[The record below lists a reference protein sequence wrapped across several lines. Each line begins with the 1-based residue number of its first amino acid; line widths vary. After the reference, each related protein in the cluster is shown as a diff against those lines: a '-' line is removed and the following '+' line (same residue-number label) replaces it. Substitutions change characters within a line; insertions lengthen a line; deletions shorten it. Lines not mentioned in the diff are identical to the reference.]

1 MDISQI
7 RDLAETVKQAKAEN
21 FNEAMT
27 KTTLV
32 MPFLRALGYDVFNH
46 KEVAAE
52 YTSDFGTKKGEKVDF
67 AILRRGSPVMLI
79 ECKPIGTEL
88 DSNKCSQL
96 FRYFTTCSDVKIGIL
111 TDGCRYMFFSDLE
124 QENVMDRV
132 PFMEIDIANFHER
145 LLPELDK
152 LSKSAWDMRAIL
164 SSAWELK
171 SVQTIKE
178 EFAKDMENPSNE
190 FVKFYGSLCC
200 SGPFTAKLR
209 KEFWPLVKRALDEYF
224 EDRINQRLEA
234 AKFTGLKAHV
244 EKEIE
249 EVNQT
254 LPKEPQNNES
264 GVITYN
270 TEVWAL
276 VLIRTVLRD
285 IVAPCRIGMRDQK
298 SYCSILLDNNNRKT
312 ICRLY
317 NFTHFDWGMENIGDH
332 AAIHIFNTE
341 KGERFPLTYIDDIY
355 PLVDN
360 LIQAVK
366 RIDNK

>member
-145 LLPELDK
+145 LLPD
-152 LSKSAWDMRAIL
+152 R
-164 SSAWELK
+164 K
-171 SVQTIKE
+171 SV
-178 EFAKDMENPSNE
+178 
-190 FVKFYGSLCC
+190 V
-200 SGPFTAKLR
+200 
-209 KEFWPLVKRALDEYF
+209 
-224 EDRINQRLEA
+224 
-234 AKFTGLKAHV
+234 
-244 EKEIE
+244 
-249 EVNQT
+249 
-254 LPKEPQNNES
+254 
-264 GVITYN
+264 
-270 TEVWAL
+270 
-276 VLIRTVLRD
+276 
-285 IVAPCRIGMRDQK
+285 
-298 SYCSILLDNNNRKT
+298 
-312 ICRLY
+312 
-317 NFTHFDWGMENIGDH
+317 
-332 AAIHIFNTE
+332 
-341 KGERFPLTYIDDIY
+341 
-355 PLVDN
+355 
-360 LIQAVK
+360 
-366 RIDNK
+366 